1 MHWGNSIVL
10 SFLLFAAFIFTMVII
25 GINQDVDLVTENYY
39 QDEVKFQK
47 HLEKRANVYSLEES
61 LELIVD
67 RTNKRAVLVF
77 PKSQFSQE
85 MSGTIHFF
93 RPSDAS
99 MDRKTPLI
107 LDRNLSQQ
115 LDLSNLQMGFWRL
128 KISWSYAGKEY
139 YDEKTLTL

>member
-10 SFLLFAAFIFTMVII
+10 SFLLFAAFIFTMVFI
-25 GINQDVDLVTENYY
+25 GMNQKIDLVTENYY
-39 QDEVKFQK
+39 QDELKFQK
-47 HLEKRANVYSLEES
+47 HLEKRTNVYSLEES

-107 LDRNLSQQ
+107 LDGNLSQQ